1 MHNGGDFLFSVKR
14 GKTVY
19 NIDIKLISRNPAQPR
34 RHFDRRELEGMA
46 DSIKRN
52 GIIQPLTVRKSGGG
66 YELVAGE
73 RRLRASKIAG
83 LESVPCIITTVD
95 DRRSSLL
102 SLIENL
108 QRCDLN
114 FFEEAAG
121 LKNLIET
128 WGVTQEE
135 AALRLG
141 KSQSSIA
148 NKMRLLRLSDDQQI
162 RILQCGLSE
171 RHARELLR
179 VDDSLRDKT
188 MEHIIERGLNVE
200 QTSIYIDRLLEKKET
215 EPKESNLKKPV
226 LVRDLRLFMNTLSR
240 AVETM
245 KKSGVNA
252 ESTTVETDEF
262 IEYTVK
268 IAK

>member
-1 MHNGGDFLFSVKR
+1 MFNVKR
-14 GKTVY
+14 GKTIY
-19 NIDIKLISRNPAQPR
+19 NIDIKLIAKNPAQPR

-46 DSIKRN
+46 ESIKRN
-52 GIIQPLTVRKSGGG
+52 GVLQPLTVRKIGGT
-66 YELVAGE
+66 YELIAGE

-83 LESVPCIITTVD
+83 LDSVPCIITTVD

-114 FFEEAAG
+114 FFEEASG
-121 LKNLIET
+121 LKNLLDT

-135 AALRLG
+135 AAMRLG

-148 NKMRLLRLSDDQQI
+148 NKIRLLRLTPEEQI
-162 RILQCGLSE
+162 QILELGLSE

-179 VDDSLRDKT
+179 LKQQEDRKT
-188 MEHIIERGLNVE
+188 AIEYISERGLNVE
-200 QTSIYIDRLLEKKET
+200 QTSLYIDRILEKDEQIAKN
-215 EPKESNLKKPV
+215 PPIKKPV
-226 LVRDLRLFMNTLSR
+226 LIRDLRLFMNTLAR

-252 ESTTVETDEF
+252 ESSTVETDEF
-262 IEYTVK
+262 IEYTVH

>member
-1 MHNGGDFLFSVKR
+1 MFSVKR

-19 NIDIKLISRNPAQPR
+19 NIDIKLISRNPFQPR

-52 GIIQPLTVRKSGGG
+52 GVIQPLTVRKVGGG
-66 YELVAGE
+66 YELIAGE

-83 LESVPCIITTVD
+83 LESVPCIVTTVD

-121 LKNLIET
+121 LRNLIDT

-135 AALRLG
+135 AAMRLG
-141 KSQSSIA
+141 KSQSAIA
-148 NKMRLLRLSDDQQI
+148 NKMRLLRLSPDEQI
-162 RILQCGLSE
+162 RILQTGLTE

-179 VDDSLRDKT
+179 LTEEDIRANAL
-188 MEHIIERGLNVE
+188 EHIIERSLNVE
-200 QTSIYIDRLLEKKET
+200 QTSQYIDRLLEKRENEEENC
-215 EPKESNLKKPV
+215 EPIIKKPY

-252 ESTTVETDEF
+252 ESSTLETDEY
-262 IEYTVK
+262 IEYKVH